1 MDKIYLTIRNSGSYE
16 FVGEIEDTG
25 RCYKFTRADGSG
37 MEVYKNMIEE
47 LRVETDSTGVKPLG
61 ECKYRR
67 MYGEAPRYKEY
78 EYDKIEKMR

>member
-37 MEVYKNMIEE
+37 
-47 LRVETDSTGVKPLG
+47 LG

-78 EYDKIEKMR
+78 EYDKIEKIR